1 MFERFTTAARETV
14 IRAKQEARELGP
26 GPIGTQHLLLALASP
41 DAGIAYDVLSAA
53 GLDARRVRA
62 EIVRLVGE
70 PSPGRIL
77 GEEDAA
83 ALRTIGI
90 DLDAVLAR
98 IEESFGPDALRPP
111 VPTPKRESFWGGSR
125 RGDHRFTP
133 RARKV
138 MGLTLREAIR
148 LQDRQIGTDH
158 LLLGLI
164 REGDGLAARI
174 LADNGI
180 ALGDLRAAV
189 LSRRAR
195 AA

>member
-14 IRAKQEARELGP
+14 VRARQEARELGP

-41 DAGIAYDVLSAA
+41 DAGVAHDVLSAA
-53 GLDARRVRA
+53 GLDPRLVRA
-62 EIVRLVGE
+62 EILRLVD
-70 PSPGRIL
+70 PPAQGRIL

-83 ALRTIGI
+83 ALRAIGI

-98 IEESFGPDALRPP
+98 IEESFGPDALRPA
-111 VPTPKRESFWGGSR
+111 VPTPKREMLWGGSR
-125 RGDHRFTP
+125 RGDQRFTP

-138 MGLTLREAIR
+138 LGLSLREAIR
-148 LQDRQIGTDH
+148 LQDRQIGTEH

-164 REGDGLAARI
+164 REGEGLAARI
-174 LADNGI
+174 LVDNGI
-180 ALGDLRAAV
+180 ALEDLRAAV
-189 LSRRAR
+189 LGRRAR

>member
-41 DAGIAYDVLSAA
+41 DAGIAHDVLREA
-53 GLDARRVRA
+53 GLDQRLVRA
-62 EIVRLVGE
+62 EILRLVGA

-98 IEESFGPDALRPP
+98 IEESFGPDALRPT
-111 VPTPKRESFWGGSR
+111 VPTPKRESLWGASR

-148 LQDRQIGTDH
+148 LQDRQIGTEH

-164 REGDGLAARI
+164 REGEGLAARI
-174 LADNGI
+174 LVDNGI
-180 ALGDLRAAV
+180 ALGGLRAAV

>member
-14 IRAKQEARELGP
+14 IRARQEAQELGP

-41 DAGIAYDVLSAA
+41 DAGLAHDVLSAA
-53 GLDARRVRA
+53 GLDARRIRA
-62 EIVRLVGE
+62 EILRLVD
-70 PSPGRIL
+70 PPPQGRIL

-111 VPTPKRESFWGGSR
+111 VPTPKPETLWGGSR
-125 RGDHRFTP
+125 RGYQRLTP

-138 MGLTLREAIR
+138 LGLSLREAIH
-148 LQDRQIGTDH
+148 LQDRQISTEH

-164 REGDGLAARI
+164 REGEGLAARI
-174 LADNGI
+174 LVDNGI
-180 ALGDLRAAV
+180 ALADLRAAV
-189 LSRRAR
+189 LGRRAR

>member
-41 DAGIAYDVLSAA
+41 DAGVAHDVLRAA

-62 EIVRLVGE
+62 EILRLVGAP
-70 PSPGRIL
+70 PSGRIL
-77 GEEDAA
+77 TEEDAA

-98 IEESFGPDALRPP
+98 IEESFGADALRPP
-111 VPTPKRESFWGGSR
+111 VPMPKRETFWGGAR
-125 RGDHRFTP
+125 RGDQRFTP

-148 LQDRQIGTDH
+148 LQDRQIGTEH

-164 REGDGLAARI
+164 REGEGLAARI
-174 LADNGI
+174 LVDNGI
-180 ALGDLRAAV
+180 VLEDLRAAV

>member
-14 IRAKQEARELGP
+14 IRARQEARELGP
-26 GPIGTQHLLLALASP
+26 GPIGTQHLLLALTSP
-41 DAGIAYDVLSAA
+41 DAGVAHDVLAAA

-62 EIVRLVGE
+62 EILRLVDA
-70 PSPGRIL
+70 PAQGRIL

-83 ALRTIGI
+83 ALRAIGI

-111 VPTPKRESFWGGSR
+111 VPTPKRETLWGGSR
-125 RGDHRFTP
+125 RGDQRFTP

-148 LQDRQIGTDH
+148 LQDRQLGTEH

-174 LADNGI
+174 LVDNGVV
-180 ALGDLRAAV
+180 LEDLRAAV